1 MDNFVTKIPHR
12 QTTKYLDYKEK
23 FISVNNEFS
32 TSLVREPDEA
42 LPRDHVQQI
51 LNSVIHQLHKN
62 DLQAALR
69 ASEQACKKNAGSS
82 LCLIE
87 YARQLLATGNLDNA
101 NSVLE
106 IVLKNNQH
114 NVEALKLYGYLQIQ
128 FGNISSA
135 LEHLTNALKR
145 SPSDSFT
152 QINLNALRY
161 RIKPTKNSSEAS
173 FSRATIATSLP
184 PRDIETSRLATN
196 SWLKLGFKVI
206 SVNTTN
212 ERDILAPHFPEIEF
226 CINEDTA
233 REECAGKDYQ
243 YLDSLLDALVAHGE
257 GICGIINA
265 DIVLR
270 GEQSSWN
277 SVLHFAK
284 DHFVFGSRINVND
297 LSQRYGMLLEPGF
310 DFFFFPRDFPSSV
323 PRTGFV
329 FGQPAWDLFFPSWA
343 TITNTPCAFCYSPS
357 ALHVTHPMNWSPT
370 ANSRYIA
377 MALKWLAPNFADMII
392 NYPGASV
399 EYLRI
404 LTAAITKILNRSAKG
419 NAKPLFLGGKDHER
433 LFAPVDPYYWAH
445 SSDET
450 LVVF

>member
-1 MDNFVTKIPHR
+1 MKNIFYKNNNNLFFNSDSKIHF
-12 QTTKYLDYKEK
+12 KNAL
-23 FISVNNEFS
+23 S
-32 TSLVREPDEA
+32 TSLIRETDEA

-51 LNSVIHQLHKN
+51 LINVIRQLHKN
-62 DLQAALR
+62 DLHAALL
-69 ASEQACKKNAGSS
+69 ASEQACKINTGSN

-87 YARQLLATGNLDNA
+87 YARQLISTGSLDNA
-101 NSVLE
+101 SNVLE
-106 IVLKNNQH
+106 IVFKKNPH

-128 FGNISSA
+128 LGDISCA
-135 LEHLTNALKR
+135 LESLTNALKR
-145 SPSDSFT
+145 SPSDSIA
-152 QINLNALRY
+152 QINLNALRQ
-161 RIKPTKNSSEAS
+161 RIKPTKKLFQSSS
-173 FSRATIATSLP
+173 YSTTIATSLP
-184 PRDIETSRLATN
+184 PRDIETSRLAIN
-196 SWLKLGFKVI
+196 SWLELDFNVI
-206 SVNTTN
+206 SVNTKN
-212 ERDILAPHFPEIEF
+212 ERDALAPHFPDVEF

-233 REECAGKDYQ
+233 RANCAGKDYQ

-257 GICGIINA
+257 DICGIINA

-270 GEQSSWN
+270 GEQNSWN

-310 DFFFFPRDFPSSV
+310 DFFFFPRTFPASV

-377 MALKWLAPNFADMII
+377 MALKWLAPNFADMVI

-419 NAKPLFLGGKDHER
+419 NATPLFLGGKDHER